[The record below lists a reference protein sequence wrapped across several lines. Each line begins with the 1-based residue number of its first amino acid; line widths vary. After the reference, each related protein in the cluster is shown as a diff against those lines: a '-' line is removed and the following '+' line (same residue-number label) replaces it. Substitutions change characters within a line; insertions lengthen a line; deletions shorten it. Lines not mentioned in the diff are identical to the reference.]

1 MRLGW
6 LGASR
11 LGSCTPGWHQG
22 LYGSAL
28 LTTLFSQSGSGLHDW
43 GVKLLYGAQPP
54 VISYK
59 SHSRY
64 WYARRRYER
73 LGLPLTLTAAVK
85 VVTEPEVRAALV
97 VRTAGI
103 GDIAGGLGIG
113 NSSEQRRDG
122 RREEKRSR
130 LLHRIRDGV
139 RTELCECVCQV

>member
-54 VISYK
+54 VM
-59 SHSRY
+59 SHKFHVATS
-64 WYARRRYER
+64 
-73 LGLPLTLTAAVK
+73 T
-85 VVTEPEVRAALV
+85 RAAAMSAWDY
-97 VRTAGI
+97 RQH
-103 GDIAGGLGIG
+103 
-113 NSSEQRRDG
+113 SPRQ
-122 RREEKRSR
+122 
-130 LLHRIRDGV
+130 
-139 RTELCECVCQV
+139 